1 MALTYTP
8 IATVQGTGS
17 AGGITFSSIPQTY
30 TDLVLV
36 MNIFTSV
43 PANETVQVNGD
54 TGTNYSTV
62 SYTGNGTSAS
72 STSSNNTTAFL
83 IQSNIYSASTL
94 PAFTVMNFMNYS
106 NTSAYKTVLTRAG
119 RSNQG
124 TEQFVGMWRNT
135 AAITSISLSSAVTYT
150 TDASFTL
157 YGIKVA

>member
-1 MALTYTP
+1 MAVTYTP
-8 IATVQGTGS
+8 IATYTGTGS
-17 AGGITFSSIPQTY
+17 VGGVTFTSIPQTY

-36 MNIFTSV
+36 MNLFTTIA
-43 PANETVQVNGD
+43 ANETVQVNGD
-54 TGTNYSTV
+54 TGTNYSTIL
-62 SYTGNGTSAS
+62 YTGNGTSAS
-72 STSSNNTTAFL
+72 STSSNNSTAIL

-124 TEQFVGMWRNT
+124 TEQFVSMWRNT

-150 TDASFTL
+150 TNATFTL
-157 YGIKVA
+157 YGIKAA